1 MKDLFI
7 LVLMLCGIVVNTN
20 AQPLFQDHII
30 IQLQM
35 QAKDLPDY
43 SGSTQPVR
51 RLPPYNKEQL
61 ITIANG
67 IIYFDESLSPSI
79 LTIKNEKGEIIYT
92 EIIEDGVSSIALPQ
106 VGSGK
111 YYILFETQSS
121 FYCGYFDL

>member
-1 MKDLFI
+1 MKNLFI

-79 LTIKNEKGEIIYT
+79 LTIKNEKRRNYIYGNNRRWR
-92 EIIEDGVSSIALPQ
+92 IEYSITA
-106 VGSGK
+106 SR
-111 YYILFETQSS
+111 FW
-121 FYCGYFDL
+121 